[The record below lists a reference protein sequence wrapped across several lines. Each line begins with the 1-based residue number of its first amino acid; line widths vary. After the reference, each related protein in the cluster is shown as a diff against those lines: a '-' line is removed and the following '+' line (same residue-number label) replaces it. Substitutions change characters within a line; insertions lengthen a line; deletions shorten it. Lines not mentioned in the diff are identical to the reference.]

1 MKRSFKLYIEKKYI
15 ISCTALK
22 KTNMNDITR
31 LTLLLLITLQS
42 EDAEAKFN
50 FFLLNSKT
58 LVVLTV
64 DRIYK
69 GLFRFLQFQKELSI
83 KCSTDLAHIAWQ
95 LLYDNRRKP
104 IAIGQWET
112 RVTFK
117 HPTLLLW
124 CYFTQKRV
132 LKKYFKCEN
141 YLNLK
146 HIN

>member
-1 MKRSFKLYIEKKYI
+1 MKRSFKLYKKYI

-22 KTNMNDITR
+22 KNNMNDITR

-42 EDAEAKFN
+42 EDAEAKFI
-50 FFLLNSKT
+50 FFFIKFQNPCGLNN
-58 LVVLTV
+58 
-64 DRIYK
+64 RIYK

-83 KCSTDLAHIAWQ
+83 KCSSDLAHIAWQ
-95 LLYDNRRKP
+95 LLYDNRRKL
-104 IAIGQWET
+104 IAISQWET

>member
-1 MKRSFKLYIEKKYI
+1 MKRSFKLYIEKKIYHKLYCIKKKQKHEWYYQINTLASNNSAIRRCRGKI
-15 ISCTALK
+15 I
-22 KTNMNDITR
+22 
-31 LTLLLLITLQS
+31 
-42 EDAEAKFN
+42 N
-50 FFLLNSKT
+50 FFFIKFQDPCGLNS
-58 LVVLTV
+58 
-64 DRIYK
+64 RIYK
-69 GLFRFLQFQKELSI
+69 GLFRFLQFQNGI
-83 KCSTDLAHIAWQ
+83 NCSTDLAHIAWQ

-132 LKKYFKCEN
+132 LKKYFKSEN

>member
-15 ISCTALK
+15 IRCTALK
-22 KTNMNDITR
+22 KPNMNDITR

-50 FFLLNSKT
+50 FFFIKFQDPCGLNS
-58 LVVLTV
+58 
-64 DRIYK
+64 RIYK